1 MKLVIAPDSFKES
14 MTAMQAAKSIEQG
27 FRQVYNDQLTS
38 ELIPMADGGE
48 GTTRSMV
55 DALDGTLH
63 EEVVTGPNG
72 SRVKAVYAVLG
83 DKKTAVIEMAE
94 ASGLALVPKEERN
107 PLFATTFGTGE
118 LIKAALDKGVKK
130 IILGIGG
137 SATNDGGAGMF
148 QALGGELL
156 DELGEELPV
165 GGASLARLNAVD
177 CSNLDQRLSRTD
189 IITACDVN
197 NPLTGENGASVIYGP
212 QKGADDKMVKQLDD
226 ALYQYAEVIWDQLRI
241 DVNNLPG
248 AGAAGGLGAGLKAF
262 LDAELEP
269 GIDIVLKETG
279 FHERAQAA
287 DLVITGEGKIDKQTV
302 FGKTPVGVAKAVP
315 NKDNTSVIA
324 LCGQL
329 GDGYE
334 AVFSHG
340 ITAAFSI
347 MPGPASVETAMEN
360 GPAYIEQLARNI
372 AALWKVK
379 KK

>member
-1 MKLVIAPDSFKES
+1 MKVVIAPDSFKES

-27 FRQVYNDQLTS
+27 FKQVYEDNLTS

-55 DALDGTLH
+55 DALQGTMY
-63 EEVVTGPNG
+63 EETVTGPNG
-72 SRVKAVYAVLG
+72 QKVTAAYAMLG
-83 DKKTAVIEMAE
+83 DQKTAMIEMAE

-107 PLFATTFGTGE
+107 PLSATTFGTGE
-118 LIKAALDKGVKK
+118 LMKAALDKGAEK

-148 QALGGELL
+148 QALGGKLL
-156 DELGEELPV
+156 DENGRELPV
-165 GGASLARLNAVD
+165 GGEPLLRLNRIEHAT
-177 CSNLDQRLSRTD
+177 LDQRLLNTE
-189 IITACDVN
+189 IVTACDVN
-197 NPLTGENGASVIYGP
+197 NPLTGENGASFIYGP
-212 QKGADDKMVKQLDD
+212 QKGADHEMVKTLDK
-226 ALYQYAEVIWDQLRI
+226 ALYRYAEVIFDNLDI

-262 LDAELEP
+262 LGAGLEP

-279 FHERAQAA
+279 FYEKVQDA

-302 FGKTPVGVAKAVP
+302 FGKTPIGVAKAVP
-315 NKDNTSVIA
+315 ATSDTSVIA

-329 GDGYE
+329 GEGYE

-347 MPGPASVETAMEN
+347 VPGPLSVETAMEN
-360 GPAYIEQLARNI
+360 GHVYIEQLARNI
-372 AALWKVK
+372 AAIWKAGN
-379 KK
+379 